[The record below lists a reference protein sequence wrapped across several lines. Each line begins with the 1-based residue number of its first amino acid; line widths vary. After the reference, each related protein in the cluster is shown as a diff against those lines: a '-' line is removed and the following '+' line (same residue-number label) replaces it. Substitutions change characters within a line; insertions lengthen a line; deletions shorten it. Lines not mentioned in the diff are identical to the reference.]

1 MPQVRLIAVD
11 DHPVVVEG
19 LAVLLLREAPE
30 FRWTGAARTYQEL
43 LERLEDLQN
52 EPDDAPIVVL
62 VDLNLG
68 DGGDPVERVAELVAK
83 GIRVVIFT
91 SEVRPIPLRQAIEA
105 GALGL
110 ALKSDDG
117 ASIADVVR
125 SVARGEQGLSS
136 EIAFA
141 LASDEALVP
150 QLSERELQVLRLLAD
165 GLPRKSVGSR
175 LNPPVKLATVATYL
189 NRIFHKYQETGRY
202 VSTYQD
208 AVREAVR
215 DGYLPR
221 PDDYV
226 S

>member
-1 MPQVRLIAVD
+1 MPHFRLIAVD

-19 LAVLLLREAPE
+19 LATLLLREAPE
-30 FRWTGAARTYQEL
+30 FAWSGAARTYQEL
-43 LERLEDLQN
+43 LDRIESLRRDEGDVR
-52 EPDDAPIVVL
+52 IVVL

-68 DGGDPVERVAELVAK
+68 DGGDPVERVRELVTMNT
-83 GIRVVIFT
+83 RVVVLT
-91 SEVRPIPLRQAIEA
+91 SEVRPIPLRHAVQA

-117 ASIADVVR
+117 AAIADVVR
-125 SVARGEQGLSS
+125 CVARGEQGLSP

-141 LASDEALVP
+141 LASDDTLVP

-165 GLPRKSVGSR
+165 GLPRKSVGNR

-189 NRIFHKYQETGRY
+189 NRIFHKYQETGRS
-202 VSTYQD
+202 VTTYQD